1 MAENKVCPFCFA
13 AVEQE
18 YENCPECGNGAEA
31 QNPQDLLSVGTLLND
46 RFLMGKVIH
55 RNDLLTAYLA
65 WDTAKERKVQVEE
78 FFPGI
83 LKRAEN
89 GRDTLLLSEQSRT
102 EFRTMVSDLHDR
114 WKRLIPVN
122 HRALLKTIMLF
133 SENGT
138 IYRVSEYLRMTS
150 LAEYLPGVGHPLD
163 PVDAKLLISPVISLL
178 SQLHNMGL
186 THCGISPENIWVD
199 SRKRVVLTGFALPEL
214 RTVGG
219 GLQPELYEGY
229 SAPEQYSKALWQG
242 EWTDIYSS
250 GAVLYYLFTGVTPV
264 SAQLRSDKDTLKPLR
279 ALRPDLPE
287 YLSDAV
293 MHAMEPD
300 KKYRFKSMEQ
310 FSIAL
315 LEESGA
321 NTAVFRPEEAGA
333 APAAKKTL
341 LERPAVKWIAAGVLI
356 LSLAA
361 NIYFAVLHWGSSEPQ
376 APVTPAVQTVERDFS
391 GYYLE
396 AIRGK
401 LDTMENYR
409 FSYRYEYN
417 SDYPE
422 GVIYKQSLS
431 VGQVL
436 PEDGSITLYI
446 SKGLEYTSMPDLLGA
461 NENYAMRILSD
472 LQIQYTIEYDTNPET
487 GGEVGTVV
495 ETSIDVGEQVR
506 PKSAVN
512 PDTVILTVKKENLY

>member
-1 MAENKVCPFCFA
+1 MADRNMCPFCFA
-13 AVEQE
+13 FTEQE
-18 YENCPECGNGAEA
+18 GITCPECGNGPDA
-31 QNPQDLLSVGTLLND
+31 QNPDTLLPVGTMLND
-46 RFLMGKVIH
+46 RYLIGMTTH

-65 WDTAKERKVQVEE
+65 WDTSKERKVLVEE

-83 LKRAEN
+83 LKRGEN

-114 WKRLIPVN
+114 WKRLIAVSN
-122 HRALLKTIMLF
+122 KALQKTLMLF

-138 IYRVSEYLRMTS
+138 IYRVSEYMRMTS
-150 LAEYLPGVGHPLD
+150 LEEYLPSVGHPLS
-163 PVDAKLLISPVISLL
+163 PADAKLLISPVIALL

-186 THCGISPENIWVD
+186 THCGLSPENILVD
-199 SRKRVVLTGFALPEL
+199 SHKRVVLTGFALPEL
-214 RTVGG
+214 RTMGG

-242 EWTDIYSS
+242 EWTDIYSA
-250 GAVLYYLFTGVTPV
+250 GAVLYYLFAGVAPI
-264 SAQLRSDKDTLKPLR
+264 SAQLREPKDSLRPLR
-279 ALRPDLPE
+279 ELRPDLPD
-287 YLSDAV
+287 YLTDAV
-293 MHAMEPD
+293 MRAMEPD

-310 FSIAL
+310 FSVAL

-321 NTAVFRPEEAGA
+321 NTAVFRPEA
-333 APAAKKTL
+333 ASNPTPSQKTL
-341 LERPAVKWIAAGVLI
+341 LQRPAVKWIGAAVLI

-361 NIYFAVLHWGSSEPQ
+361 NAYFAVLHWSGQPEVPSEP
-376 APVTPAVQTVERDFS
+376 TVQVVEQDFS

-396 AIRGK
+396 AIRSK
-401 LDTMENYR
+401 LNSMENYH
-409 FSYRYEYN
+409 FSFRYEYN
-417 SDYPE
+417 SEYPQ

-436 PEDGSITLYI
+436 PEDGSITLYV

-495 ETSIDVGEQVR
+495 ESSIDVGEQVR
-506 PKSAVN
+506 PKLAEN
-512 PDTVILTVKKENLY
+512 PDTVILTVKKGYSG